1 LVITTT
7 YQKNIKL
14 ILELENGIMS
24 EEKNVLAD
32 KMWEY
37 IVTSRG
43 LIESTFFSIG
53 IWALI
58 YSIGWML
65 LLTMEGSLSVGPG
78 FNSVYGFVNEFFR
91 QGAFIYLLF
100 VSMGCLFPIIS
111 YLTYKRENSLIWVI
125 LSGMII
131 GAFIFTW
138 GTMNHPELVHLKPIL
153 FRIIYGAAMG
163 LAAGLVANL
172 FFLTSFYQRG
182 M

>member
-1 LVITTT
+1 
-7 YQKNIKL
+7 
-14 ILELENGIMS
+14 MS
-24 EEKNVLAD
+24 EEEMELAD

-58 YSIGWML
+58 YSIGWIL

-78 FNSVYGFVNEFFR
+78 LNSVYGFVNEYFR

-100 VSMGCLFPIIS
+100 VSIGCLFPIIS
-111 YLTYKRENSLIWVI
+111 YLTYKRENALIWTI
-125 LSGMII
+125 ISGMII

-138 GTMNHPELVHLKPIL
+138 GTMNHPELVHLNL
-153 FRIIYGAAMG
+153 VFFRIIYGAAMG
-163 LAAGLVANL
+163 FAAGLVANL
-172 FFLTSFYQRG
+172 FFLNSFYLRG
-182 M
+182 L